1 MINRLF
7 KIINS
12 KFSRFF
18 KFVFFLRYLFV
29 IFFIS
34 MVSFL
39 VIPSFFDYKKKEE
52 IIKLYL
58 IKKYS
63 LGIEKIDNVEYQ
75 FLPVPQLILENL
87 KGNLYSEETN
97 IKTQK
102 LILYPKFLSLYN
114 YKNFDLKKI
123 KFNNSQLIVDSKK
136 INLLSK
142 SLRLLKKKIKF

>member
-1 MINRLF
+1 MINRFF

-18 KFVFFLRYLFV
+18 KFVFFLRYLLV

-114 YKNFDLKKI
+114 YKI
-123 KFNNSQLIVDSKK
+123 HITLIDSGARSVAHRCKMR
-136 INLLSK
+136 
-142 SLRLLKKKIKF
+142 SLYTKTCRASARPLTC

>member
-97 IKTQK
+97 IKT
-102 LILYPKFLSLYN
+102 
-114 YKNFDLKKI
+114 KN
-123 KFNNSQLIVDSKK
+123 
-136 INLLSK
+136 
-142 SLRLLKKKIKF
+142 

>member
-1 MINRLF
+1 
-7 KIINS
+7 
-12 KFSRFF
+12 
-18 KFVFFLRYLFV
+18 
-29 IFFIS
+29 

-123 KFNNSQLIVDSKK
+123 KFNNSQLILD
-136 INLLSK
+136 
-142 SLRLLKKKIKF
+142 

>member
-1 MINRLF
+1 MIT
-7 KIINS
+7 
-12 KFSRFF
+12 
-18 KFVFFLRYLFV
+18 
-29 IFFIS
+29 
-34 MVSFL
+34 
-39 VIPSFFDYKKKEE
+39 KKKEE

-136 INLLSK
+136 INLLTK
-142 SLRLLKKKIKF
+142 SLINLDKKFYFENLHSKITEKKIKF